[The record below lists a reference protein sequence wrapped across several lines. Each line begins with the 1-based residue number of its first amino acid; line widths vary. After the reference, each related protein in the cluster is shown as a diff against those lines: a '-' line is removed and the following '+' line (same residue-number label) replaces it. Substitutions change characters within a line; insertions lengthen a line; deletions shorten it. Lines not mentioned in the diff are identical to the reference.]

1 MPRAKK
7 EWAVGHPPNG
17 ETHWPKEYVRNLPG
31 RSSPRSLYF
40 IPMDEMNSS
49 TFFMAFLSHAK
60 IRGFSSPPHVV
71 EIRNLHELGIKT
83 SLPEGPV
90 IPSEDVLGALRL
102 EKETRRT
109 VC

>member
-1 MPRAKK
+1 
-7 EWAVGHPPNG
+7 
-17 ETHWPKEYVRNLPG
+17 
-31 RSSPRSLYF
+31 
-40 IPMDEMNSS
+40 MDEMNSS